1 MTSACSSAMPSAL
14 PSGMATPFFH
24 SGLSMMTPLDHH
36 SHFAAQL
43 SSATKKLDTRQDFTD
58 VLPTEICHA
67 IFSCLTFDDLVASHQ
82 VSHNWNGIITGSG
95 DLWREVGIHMDRRTP
110 LNETALQKYVSYAL
124 PEGTSKPLSHLQ
136 LHRNYSA
143 GEIPAPQTIFNFA
156 HNIASFSGHL
166 QLSNKTAKQL
176 FSNMAQLEHLDL
188 VVSGDVLSL
197 SVFWNSSKLET
208 LRLSYRGVANESA
221 ISEDSDSDSV
231 PTTSNLKYIAVDG
244 LYDAPISP
252 AELRATV
259 MACSSSLEYLSIKN
273 CVYSSN
279 TALSEH
285 TLDKIKLP
293 NLTALIYNLGE
304 SILPNIMC
312 PKLKHLD
319 LSRFEGCEDAIPL
332 RRIWG
337 FPNVETVVFNQS
349 IQIADVMEDVL
360 YFGRMKSLKTLTC
373 MPCPVNGEEP
383 VTNWK
388 TLLRNYS
395 PLLNTINV

>member
-1 MTSACSSAMPSAL
+1 
-14 PSGMATPFFH
+14 MATPFFH
-24 SGLSMMTPLDHH
+24 GLSMTALDHH

-43 SSATKKLDTRQDFTD
+43 SSATKKLDTRRDFAD
-58 VLPTEICHA
+58 VLPTEICHG
-67 IFSCLTFDDLVASHQ
+67 IFSCLAFDDLVAAHQ
-82 VSHNWNGIITGSG
+82 VSHSWNGIITGSG
-95 DLWREVGIHMDRRTP
+95 DLWRESGIHMDRRTP
-110 LNETALQKYVSYAL
+110 LNETALNKYVSYAL
-124 PEGTSKPLSHLQ
+124 PEGNTKPLSHLQ
-136 LHRNYSA
+136 LHRNYT

-166 QLSNKTAKQL
+166 QLSNKTAKML
-176 FSNMAQLEHLDL
+176 FSKMSQLEHLDL
-188 VVSGDVLSL
+188 VVTGDVLSL

-208 LRLSYRGVANESA
+208 LRLSYRGLTDAPAVDSA
-221 ISEDSDSDSV
+221 DMPS
-231 PTTSNLKYIAVDG
+231 TCNLKYISIDG
-244 LYDAPISP
+244 LYDSPISA
-252 AELRATV
+252 AELRSTV
-259 MACSSSLEYLSIKN
+259 MACSNSLEYLSIKN
-273 CVYSSN
+273 CVYS
-279 TALSEH
+279 TATSPAEH

-373 MPCPVNGEEP
+373 MPCPVNGTEP
-383 VTNWK
+383 VDNWK

-395 PLLNTINV
+395 PQLNTINV